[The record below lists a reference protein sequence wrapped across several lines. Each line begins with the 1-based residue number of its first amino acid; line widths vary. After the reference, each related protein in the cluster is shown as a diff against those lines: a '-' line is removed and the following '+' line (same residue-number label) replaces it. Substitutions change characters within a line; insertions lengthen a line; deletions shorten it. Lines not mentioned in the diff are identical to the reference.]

1 MTEGRISPREVSQC
15 LELAILLESSAHKP
29 GNVSVVT
36 DFENTRHEH
45 YLASAVAARHA
56 FEHAARRGILISKK
70 KIQVSE
76 ANVGRT
82 IRKCVSDI
90 SAWQTGGNTLL
101 GTVIL
106 LSPIGVAAGMTNSDE
121 CIDIAEL
128 RRNLRFIVEST
139 SPEDAVNVYRAMAVA
154 KPSGLGKA
162 PRFDVDDP
170 GSIRRIRA
178 EKVSLFEVF
187 KIAEKYDTICSE
199 WVNNFPITFTRAYPR
214 LSAHIAKDCNINDAI
229 IDTFLEVL
237 SDYPDTF
244 IARKAG
250 IEKAREVSAQ
260 SREIV
265 KLGGTRTPKGKKLL
279 EAFDSRLR
287 RSSNLLNPGTT
298 ADIISAALALLVLG
312 GYRP

>member
-1 MTEGRISPREVSQC
+1 MNEGRISPREVSQC

-36 DFENTRHEH
+36 DFENTRYEH
-45 YLASAVAARHA
+45 FLASAIAAGSS
-56 FEHAARRGILISKK
+56 FERAAQRGILISEK
-70 KIQVSE
+70 KIRVSE
-76 ANVGRT
+76 AHVGRT
-82 IRKCVSDI
+82 IRKCISDI

-106 LSPIGVAAGMTNSDE
+106 LSPMAVAAGMTNSDE
-121 CIDIAEL
+121 CIGIAGL
-128 RRNLRFIVEST
+128 RRNLKRVAEST

-162 PRFDVDDP
+162 PRLDVNDP
-170 GSIRRIRA
+170 ASIRRIRT

-187 KIAEKYDTICSE
+187 EIAEKYDTICSE
-199 WVNNFPITFTRAYPR
+199 WVNNFPITFTRAYPN
-214 LSAHIAKDCNINDAI
+214 LSAHVAKGWKINDAV

-250 IEKAREVSAQ
+250 IEKAKEVSAQ
-260 SREIV
+260 AAEII
-265 KLGGTRTPKGKKLL
+265 KLGGTGTPEGKKQL